1 MLSGKNV
8 VLGVCGGIAAYKACD
23 IVSRLKKLGANVDVI
38 MTDSAAEFVAPLTF
52 QTLSQN
58 PVVQDMFEEVSAW
71 DVRHISLAKKA
82 DVFLIAPATA
92 NIIGKMAN
100 GIADDMLSTTV
111 MATKAKVMIAPA
123 MNSAMYEN
131 AVLQRNIEVLKELGC
146 AFVEPESGRLACGD
160 VGKGKLAQPEDIV
173 EIVQQQL
180 LSTCELSGK
189 TVLVTAGPTSEAIDP
204 VRYITNHSTGKMGYA
219 IAKAAIR
226 KGAKVIL
233 VSGKTN
239 LKPPLGLEKFLAV
252 ESTMDMYN
260 AVVENLDGCDIII
273 KSAAVADY
281 TPKTKSDKKIKKT
294 EGELVLELQRNP
306 DILFEIGKIKGDR
319 ILVGF
324 AAETDDLM
332 ENAAKK
338 IEKKNLD
345 FIVANDITKEGAGFG
360 VDTNI
365 AKILYR
371 DGSVIELEKMSKD
384 ELSEIILQ
392 KVAELSGK

>member
-131 AVLQRNIEVLKELGC
+131 AVLQRNIEVLKDLGC

-189 TVLVTAGPTSEAIDP
+189 TVLVTAGPTSEDIDP

-306 DILFEIGKIKGDR
+306 DILFEIGKMKGDR

>member
-38 MTDSAAEFVAPLTF
+38 MTESASEFVTPLTF

-111 MATKAKVMIAPA
+111 MATKAKVLIAPA

-131 AVLQRNIEVLKELGC
+131 PVLQRNIETLKGLGC
-146 AFVEPESGRLACGD
+146 IFIEPESGMLACGD
-160 VGKGKLAQPEDIV
+160 IGKGKLAQPEDIV

-180 LSTCELSGK
+180 LHTGELSGR
-189 TVLVTAGPTSEAIDP
+189 TVLVTAGPTREAIDP

-226 KGAKVIL
+226 KGANVIL

-239 LKPPLGLEKFLAV
+239 LKPPLGLEKFVSV
-252 ESTMDMYN
+252 ESTIDMYN

-281 TPKTKSDKKIKKT
+281 RPKTRSDKKIKKT
-294 EGELVLELQRNP
+294 EGDLVLELERNP
-306 DILFEIGKIKGDR
+306 DILLEIGKKKGDR

-324 AAETDDLM
+324 AAETDDIM

-345 FIVANDITKEGAGFG
+345 FIVANDITAEGAGFG

-365 AKILYR
+365 AKLLYR
-371 DGSVIELEKMSKD
+371 DGKVIELEKMSKD